1 MSSNWEKCFVDI
13 PIFWRLIL
21 GNAGILFLSVVA
33 CLYSIVQLGA
43 LSGTARAALD
53 IDHRMIGYQEAL
65 TDSFLSE
72 VRYGGKYIFTHA
84 EDRHEQLGQFKNDFA
99 RYLMELKTLTNS
111 EAVANSLSRVEQF
124 HRQYHELFD
133 REVGYIRAKQTY
145 AQSRYQQERDK
156 VFESAMN
163 ELERL
168 KILLQTNLHDKL
180 QGIDRAARTAR
191 QIAITMML
199 TVMLLGTW
207 FSFRISKSFALPPKE
222 IKPTTEAD
230 FLIRAKL
237 WSRRLTTVANNTL
250 ISLRRRGVFKRP
262 SDAERRN

>member
-1 MSSNWEKCFVDI
+1 MDI

-84 EDRHEQLGQFKNDFA
+84 EDRYEQLGQFKNDFA
-99 RYLMELKTLTNS
+99 RYLMELKSLTES
-111 EAVANSLSRVEQF
+111 EEVANSLARAEQF

-133 REVGYIRAKQTY
+133 REVGYIRAKQSY

-163 ELERL
+163 EFDRL
-168 KILLQTNLHDKL
+168 KILLQTDLHDKL
-180 QGIDRAARTAR
+180 EGIDHAARAAR

-199 TVMLLGTW
+199 VAMLLVTW
-207 FSFRISKSFALPPKE
+207 FSFRISKSIAAPSEALKL
-222 IKPTTEAD
+222 TTEAD
-230 FLIRAKL
+230 FLIPAKP
-237 WSRRLTTVANNTL
+237 WSKRLTTVASHTFT
-250 ISLRRRGVFKRP
+250 SLRRRLALAKCLATRKGAIKR
-262 SDAERRN
+262 

>member
-1 MSSNWEKCFVDI
+1 MDI

-33 CLYSIVQLGA
+33 CLYSIVQLGT

-99 RYLMELKTLTNS
+99 RYLMELKSLTKS
-111 EAVANSLSRVEQF
+111 EEVANSLARVEQF

-163 ELERL
+163 EFERL
-168 KILLQTNLHDKL
+168 KILLQTDLHDKL
-180 QGIDRAARTAR
+180 QGIDRAARAAR
-191 QIAITMML
+191 QIAITMTL
-199 TVMLLGTW
+199 IVILLGTW
-207 FSFRISKSFALPPKE
+207 FSFRISKSIAAPPETLKL
-222 IKPTTEAD
+222 TTEAD
-230 FLIRAKL
+230 FLIPAKL
-237 WSRRLTTVANNTL
+237 WSKRLTTVARNILT
-250 ISLRRRGVFKRP
+250 SLKRRLALSKCLATRKGTIKR
-262 SDAERRN
+262 